1 MGLLDQLAG
10 QMLGGNSG
18 SGGGSL
24 VPLVMALI
32 NNTEG
37 GLPGLL
43 AKLQGA
49 GLSGQVSSWLG
60 GGANEAVDRHQITQ
74 AIGPELIG
82 QLASQFGLSG
92 DQAAGG
98 LADAL
103 PGLIDR
109 LSPDGELSNDNA
121 LMEQGLSMLGG
132 LFGGR

>member
-10 QMLGGNSG
+10 QMLGGG
-18 SGGGSL
+18 SGASGGSM
-24 VPLVMALI
+24 VQLVMTLI

-43 AKLQGA
+43 SKLQGA

-60 GGANEAVDRHQITQ
+60 GGDNDAVDQNQVTQ
-74 AIGPELIG
+74 AIGPDMIG
-82 QLASQFGLSG
+82 QLASQFGMSG
-92 DQAAGG
+92 DQVAGG
-98 LADAL
+98 LAQAL

-109 LSPDGELSNDNA
+109 MSPDGNLSNDNA